1 MTKLEA
7 YAYLCQ
13 RNNATAFLANVI
25 FCHHTNAARRLKGA
39 ARLHQA
45 GHELCCAPFHMDRL
59 WIDGTEQPW
68 TVLET
73 GHLPDVGSDEEAA
86 S

>member
-1 MTKLEA
+1 MTKFEA
-7 YAYLCQ
+7 YRYLASQ
-13 RNNATAFLANVI
+13 DRATAFLANVI
-25 FCHHTNAARRLKGA
+25 LCHHTNAARRLKGA
-39 ARLHQA
+39 VRFHQA

-59 WIDGTEQPW
+59 WVDGTEQPW

-73 GHLPDVGSDEEAA
+73 GTLPTVIEEPA